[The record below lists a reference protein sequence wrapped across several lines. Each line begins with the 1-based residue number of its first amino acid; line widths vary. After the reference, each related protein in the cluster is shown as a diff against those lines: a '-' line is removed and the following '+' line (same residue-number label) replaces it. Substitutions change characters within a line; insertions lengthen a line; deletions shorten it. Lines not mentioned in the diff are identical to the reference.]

1 MTWDELDLEQK
12 LWTIPAS
19 RMKAKRAHRV
29 PLSTA
34 AVTLLQSMLPSSGKV
49 ELGQLVFSGAKKDTQ
64 LSDMTLAA
72 VLRRMQVA
80 VTTHGFRSS
89 FRDWAG
95 EATHHPREVIE
106 HALAHQLKGAGGG
119 YGFPQV
125 TAAAR
130 AVELAI
136 REKRLDDAHTAAQA
150 LVALC
155 TRVTS

>member
-1 MTWDELDLEQK
+1 MPDDGPITSEFADDPDMAILIDEFVASLPMQASTILERIDGG
-12 LWTIPAS
+12 L
-19 RMKAKRAHRV
+19 
-29 PLSTA
+29 
-34 AVTLLQSMLPSSGKV
+34 
-49 ELGQLVFSGAKKDTQ
+49 
-64 LSDMTLAA
+64 
-72 VLRRMQVA
+72 
-80 VTTHGFRSS
+80 
-89 FRDWAG
+89 
-95 EATHHPREVIE
+95 IE
-106 HALAHQLKGAGGG
+106 QARALAHQLKGAGGG